1 MGGRGEAVGSPGVTV
16 PGLREDRER
25 FREPPALG
33 CRGREKRDVS
43 AHEPKVR
50 LGPRESALFPNPV
63 AGASAR
69 PAPGPPG
76 RVWCVWGP
84 GPRPLPARGAVLG
97 RVGIF
102 PGRAVAL
109 TPGRQ
114 PEPGARAWTPRGTLR
129 AAAPSQSA
137 AGVWGRG
144 PWQTEPESR
153 GVWGRGQKRG
163 LLTGTP
169 GAWCSPR
176 GEHSSH
182 PVDGCADS
190 NTIAVNCERRRRAGA
205 EYNRGRCLLG
215 SLGWC
220 HILSDGYY
228 YYSLPVGNVTGT
240 RTN

>member
-1 MGGRGEAVGSPGVTV
+1 MGGRGEPAGTPGVTV

-25 FREPPALG
+25 FREPPAPG

-43 AHEPKVR
+43 AHGPKVR
-50 LGPRESALFPNPV
+50 LGPREPCFPAQWLAPRRGLPRGLRVACGVYGDRVPVHSRPAGLYSAGLGYFPVVRSHSLLGGNLNPELGSGHG
-63 AGASAR
+63 AGPYVQPLSRKAR
-69 PAPGPPG
+69 PEPG
-76 RVWCVWGP
+76 
-84 GPRPLPARGAVLG
+84 
-97 RVGIF
+97 VGD
-102 PGRAVAL
+102 
-109 TPGRQ
+109 PGRQ
-114 PEPGARAWTPRGTLR
+114 PE
-129 AAAPSQSA
+129 
-137 AGVWGRG
+137 
-144 PWQTEPESR
+144 SR
-153 GVWGRGQKRG
+153 GVRGRGQKSG

-169 GAWCSPR
+169 GARCRPR

-220 HILSDGYY
+220 HILRDGYY

>member
-1 MGGRGEAVGSPGVTV
+1 MGGRGEPADTPGVTV
-16 PGLREDRER
+16 TGLREDRER
-25 FREPPALG
+25 FREPPAPG

-43 AHEPKVR
+43 AHGPKVR

-69 PAPGPPG
+69 PAPGLRVACGVYGDRVPVHSQPAGPYSAGLGYFPVVRSHSLLGGSLNPELGPG
-76 RVWCVWGP
+76 RRAGP
-84 GPRPLPARGAVLG
+84 YVQPVPRKARPEPG
-97 RVGIF
+97 VGD
-102 PGRAVAL
+102 L
-109 TPGRQ
+109 GRQ
-114 PEPGARAWTPRGTLR
+114 PE
-129 AAAPSQSA
+129 
-137 AGVWGRG
+137 
-144 PWQTEPESR
+144 SR
-153 GVWGRGQKRG
+153 VVWGRGQKRG

-169 GAWCSPR
+169 GARCRPR
-176 GEHSSH
+176 GEHFSH

-220 HILSDGYY
+220 HILRDSY
-228 YYSLPVGNVTGT
+228 YYSLPVRNVTGT